1 MEPTGYYPT
10 APANAAEI
18 LFPRRMLLLAPTG
31 RSFSELAP
39 AVTVLSVIL
48 FGAEFNTETEHQTA
62 HDAARRWRMLR
73 VPRQLGV
80 CGRSFN

>member
-1 MEPTGYYPT
+1 
-10 APANAAEI
+10 
-18 LFPRRMLLLAPTG
+18 
-31 RSFSELAP
+31 
-39 AVTVLSVIL
+39 VIL

-62 HDAARRWRMLR
+62 HDAARRWRMMR